1 MAEESTTPTTSF
13 VGTEV
18 STLDTIFNDIEE
30 VYFSKTAIE
39 GTESLKKIAEVIE
52 LPVLEDGVTFNTGE
66 AEITQI
72 KLTTE
77 AIWTSKSKRGD
88 ADISFNVPSVSK
100 TITDLFMNVKTDSVT
115 DVPIN
120 GVNYGGSGYNLNAK
134 KVVGALILPSQDK
147 SVTIVLPKV
156 ELYASFNAADGDNPA
171 YFSVK
176 ATPVKN
182 DEGVEI
188 YILQKTTT

>member
-1 MAEESTTPTTSF
+1 MAEESTTPTTKF

-18 STLDTIFNDIEE
+18 SSLDTIFNDIEE

-39 GTESLKKIAEVIE
+39 SADTLKTIAEVIE

-100 TITDLFMNVKTDSVT
+100 TITDLFMNTKTDSVT
-115 DVPIN
+115 DVSIN
-120 GVNYGGSGYNLNAK
+120 GEKYGGTGYNLNAK

-147 SVTIVLPKV
+147 SVAIVLPKV

-182 DEGVEI
+182 NEGVEI
-188 YILQKTTT
+188 YILQKATT

>member
-1 MAEESTTPTTSF
+1 MAEESTTSTKNF

-18 STLDTIFNDIEE
+18 SSLDTIFNDIEE

-39 GTESLKKIAEVIE
+39 SADTLKTIAEVIE

-115 DVPIN
+115 DVSIN
-120 GVNYGGSGYNLNAK
+120 GEKYGGTGYNLNAK

-182 DEGVEI
+182 NEGVEI